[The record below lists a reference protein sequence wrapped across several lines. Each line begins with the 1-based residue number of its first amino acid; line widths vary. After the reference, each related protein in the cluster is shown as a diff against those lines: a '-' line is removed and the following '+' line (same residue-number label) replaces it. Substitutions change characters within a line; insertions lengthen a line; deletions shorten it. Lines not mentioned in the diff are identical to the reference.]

1 MTEKFSQ
8 KTNQKRGYK
17 NKGMVGV
24 LNFSNEE
31 IPATQELFY
40 RLFRKNT
47 DIKSA
52 VAKLQSATGGR
63 GFFIEKNSEKI
74 TDEKYLRAFKN
85 FRSIKSSMIRDLWV
99 SGNAFLLPIKNPYGD
114 IIDWQTLDPRTI
126 TIFLDKY
133 GEVTRYTQRVGA
145 NFEHFEPNE
154 IFHLV
159 EMSDPDNEHLGLS
172 RIETLVYD
180 VMGDNEAMKSNYFFF
195 KNNAVPNTIVILEDG
210 IDDEQ
215 YEKAIA
221 SMKAQ
226 FSGGANRHKVSTNIG
241 IKDIRTI
248 GQTYKDM
255 EFTLLRQFTTD
266 KVCSAMSVPKTVLG
280 YHDSV
285 NYSTSDNLYRTF
297 IEETVRPLEDLIGD
311 FISKILQENF
321 GDPNIRF
328 VFVDDRDFDRT
339 AKIDEYIKMLNNGLI
354 TIDEVRV
361 EMGYTA
367 FGLDATTK
375 PIIRQGYE
383 FVEDIGTMDLLPE
396 NLPPEE

>member
-1 MTEKFSQ
+1 M
-8 KTNQKRGYK
+8 
-17 NKGMVGV
+17 
-24 LNFSNEE
+24 
-31 IPATQELFY
+31 
-40 RLFRKNT
+40 
-47 DIKSA
+47 
-52 VAKLQSATGGR
+52 
-63 GFFIEKNSEKI
+63 
-74 TDEKYLRAFKN
+74 
-85 FRSIKSSMIRDLWV
+85 
-99 SGNAFLLPIKNPYGD
+99 PIKNPYGD

-266 KVCSAMSVPKTVLG
+266 KVCSAMSVPKTVL
-280 YHDSV
+280 
-285 NYSTSDNLYRTF
+285 
-297 IEETVRPLEDLIGD
+297 
-311 FISKILQENF
+311 
-321 GDPNIRF
+321 
-328 VFVDDRDFDRT
+328 
-339 AKIDEYIKMLNNGLI
+339 
-354 TIDEVRV
+354 
-361 EMGYTA
+361 
-367 FGLDATTK
+367 
-375 PIIRQGYE
+375 
-383 FVEDIGTMDLLPE
+383 
-396 NLPPEE
+396 